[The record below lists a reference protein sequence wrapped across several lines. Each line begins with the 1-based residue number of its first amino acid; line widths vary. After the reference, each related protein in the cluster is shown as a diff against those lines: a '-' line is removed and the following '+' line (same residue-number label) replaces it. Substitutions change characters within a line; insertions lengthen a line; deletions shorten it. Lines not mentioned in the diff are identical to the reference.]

1 MATRPLQHPASTGIP
16 AEAGLLGKDDISEHL
31 TDLANAAQE
40 ACSRADYL
48 IESIEDATDDA
59 LEDMRLTSDTQRRAF
74 DRLIVFARMAREEV
88 IKARDIAGRIETGK
102 YEVASCPPGR
112 S

>member
-1 MATRPLQHPASTGIP
+1 MASQPLQHLASAGIP
-16 AEAGLLGKDDISEHL
+16 AERL

-48 IESIEDATDDA
+48 MESIEDAADDA
-59 LEDMRLTSDTQRRAF
+59 LEDLRLTTDFQRRAF

-88 IKARDIAGRIETGK
+88 IKARDIAERIETGK
-102 YEVASCPPGR
+102 YEVTS
-112 S
+112 